1 MSTTDDLRSGESSAP
16 MPAPF
21 IDLANQRD
29 LTFALLDDTKAWRE
43 RAIYEIVLRD
53 SDHVDVSTAYQL
65 HLPVDLIRRYEP
77 TVKPGDRVRLLLP
90 FTIRP
95 KQLLLNVNFSGVK
108 GESCA
113 LLPRAKDSELQAA
126 YLAHLDSEALGE
138 QPLLDNLWR
147 GISAYTALPWRNHRN
162 DAKPRPWR
170 RLLPVLKMCGDKGP
184 WPPTSM
190 QIWS

>member
-65 HLPVDLIRRYEP
+65 HLPSI
-77 TVKPGDRVRLLLP
+77 
-90 FTIRP
+90 
-95 KQLLLNVNFSGVK
+95 
-108 GESCA
+108 
-113 LLPRAKDSELQAA
+113 
-126 YLAHLDSEALGE
+126 
-138 QPLLDNLWR
+138 
-147 GISAYTALPWRNHRN
+147 
-162 DAKPRPWR
+162 
-170 RLLPVLKMCGDKGP
+170 
-184 WPPTSM
+184 
-190 QIWS
+190 

>member
-126 YLAHLDSEALGE
+126 YLAHLDS
-138 QPLLDNLWR
+138 R
-147 GISAYTALPWRNHRN
+147 GSRRTTPARQSLARHFGLHR
-162 DAKPRPWR
+162 ATLAESSKR
-170 RLLPVLKMCGDKGP
+170 RQATTLASFVARF
-184 WPPTSM
+184 
-190 QIWS
+190 